1 MHWQRCQLGVVFG
14 VRSRG
19 WPRKIVFLFPP
30 LLVWF
35 DCLVFDFVAAASSD
49 RFSASTFPK
58 MSKRALR
65 DLAKFRGEA
74 KIKSDQEDLYNFV
87 REHVKIEPDE
97 ANVRACLLCCE
108 HLTVSVPR
116 CHKLRLV

>member
-1 MHWQRCQLGVVFG
+1 
-14 VRSRG
+14 
-19 WPRKIVFLFPP
+19 
-30 LLVWF
+30 
-35 DCLVFDFVAAASSD
+35 
-49 RFSASTFPK
+49 

-97 ANVRACLLCCE
+97 GNVRICAIF
-108 HLTVSVPR
+108 HASMSVPQSLCPFSDLYFCCFGR
-116 CHKLRLV
+116 HLCRACSGTFS